1 MLQEAYKMKDSLLV
15 VLVIHS
21 SVEDGDGED
30 TLIMEDGDGEDIPIT
45 VDGTVIHTY
54 EYNTWLREGALASF
68 FNYFN
73 TLTKCLSAIFD
84 DFLLGNNIY
93 FMKKTYDEMS

>member
-1 MLQEAYKMKDSLLV
+1 MKDSLLV

-54 EYNTWLREGALASF
+54 EYNT
-68 FNYFN
+68 
-73 TLTKCLSAIFD
+73 
-84 DFLLGNNIY
+84 
-93 FMKKTYDEMS
+93 

>member
-1 MLQEAYKMKDSLLV
+1 MKDSLLV
-15 VLVIHS
+15 VLVILS

-54 EYNTWLREGALASF
+54 EYNT
-68 FNYFN
+68 
-73 TLTKCLSAIFD
+73 
-84 DFLLGNNIY
+84 
-93 FMKKTYDEMS
+93 

>member
-30 TLIMEDGDGEDIPIT
+30 IPIT

-54 EYNTWLREGALASF
+54 EYNT
-68 FNYFN
+68 
-73 TLTKCLSAIFD
+73 
-84 DFLLGNNIY
+84 
-93 FMKKTYDEMS
+93 